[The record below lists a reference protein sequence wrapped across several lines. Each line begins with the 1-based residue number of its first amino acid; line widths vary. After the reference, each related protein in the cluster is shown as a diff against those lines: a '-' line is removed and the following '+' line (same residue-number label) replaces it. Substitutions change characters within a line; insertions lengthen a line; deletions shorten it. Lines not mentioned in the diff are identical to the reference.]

1 MKILFAILVFLA
13 GPIAMSHAQSST
25 VNAPDTVLVSTKNAQ
40 VTQADLEAELQR
52 IPEKERYEFLL
63 SRTRLGTLVE
73 NILVNKVLAQEALAA
88 SLDKDRKVRAEIQ
101 NQTEKVLARHQLSK
115 IRQSVPQTDL
125 TSVARENYLLNR
137 EKYKRPTLYGTWA
150 VLLTRSQDAVAAKN
164 KAEQVLRRA
173 KAGEPLE
180 TLAKEFSDDPTAKE
194 NGGMNKLVPIES
206 LEPNVA
212 RVVAALKQGEFGSV
226 IDAPAGFIVVKLTQK
241 IPESYFTFEEIK
253 ADLLIDARNAMESTT
268 AERYVNSI
276 RSDASLKVNIDAMEK
291 VRSVVPAVGAPAA
304 LQGSVPAQK

>member
-1 MKILFAILVFLA
+1 V
-13 GPIAMSHAQSST
+13 SHAQLPT
-25 VNAPDTVLVSTKNAQ
+25 ANAPDTVLVSTKDAR
-40 VTQADLEAELQR
+40 VTQADFEAELQR

-73 NILVNKVLAQEALAA
+73 NVLVNKVLAQEAVA
-88 SLDKDRKVRAEIQ
+88 SGLDKDRKVLAEIQ

-150 VLLTRSQDAVAAKN
+150 VLLTRNQDAATAKS

-180 TLAKEFSDDPTAKE
+180 ALAKEFSDDPTAKE

-212 RVVAALKQGEFGSV
+212 RVVAALKQGEFGAV
-226 IDAPAGFIVVKLTQK
+226 IDAPAGFIIVKLTQK
-241 IPESYFTFEEIK
+241 IPESYFSFEEIK
-253 ADLLIDARNAMESTT
+253 GDLLIDARNALESTT

-276 RSDASLKVNIDAMEK
+276 RNDATLKVNIEAMEK
-291 VRSVVPAVGAPAA
+291 VRSVVPTVGAPAA